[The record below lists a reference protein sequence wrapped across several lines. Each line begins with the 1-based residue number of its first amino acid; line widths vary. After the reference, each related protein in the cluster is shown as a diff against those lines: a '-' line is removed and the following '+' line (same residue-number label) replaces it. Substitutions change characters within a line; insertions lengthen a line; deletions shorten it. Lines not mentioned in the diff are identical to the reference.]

1 MAALVPLT
9 LRNWRKL
16 CRPRTIEIQNTYISH
31 SGKSR
36 SGAETSGFGSDRYSR
51 RSDDH
56 YTLARG
62 SMVGRLFCQATF
74 LFLPWIPK
82 HCFHLV
88 DEFVGLG
95 YGWRGFEKDNLD
107 PGARHAES

>member
-1 MAALVPLT
+1 
-9 LRNWRKL
+9 
-16 CRPRTIEIQNTYISH
+16 
-31 SGKSR
+31 
-36 SGAETSGFGSDRYSR
+36 
-51 RSDDH
+51 
-56 YTLARG
+56 
-62 SMVGRLFCQATF
+62 MVGRLFCQATF